1 MATKIQRI
9 MAGSLAG
16 LMLCGVGLAA
26 PISEGFDTGALMPA
40 IAQAKTS
47 TMVKNHM
54 FTSSPSEFQAMLEA
68 ALSDLGEMGDVTY
81 TTAMSKDDDGA
92 AKLDVNKGS
101 KTLACVEFTI
111 YDKDDYWVS
120 YADRKEKKSFD
131 TAIAFFR
138 DCSDREECIAYTS
151 LALIMIADP
160 SLDIDDA
167 LALAYDLPD
176 VNLDRDGNG
185 FNSVEK
191 NGIKYSLVVY
201 NGDWSLFVSCAD

>member
-16 LMLCGVGLAA
+16 LMLCGAGLAA
-26 PISEGFDTGALMPA
+26 PISDGFDVGTFTPS

-47 TMVKNHM
+47 AMVKNHM
-54 FTSSPSEFQAMLEA
+54 FTSSPSEFQAMLET
-68 ALSDLGEMGDVTY
+68 ALSDLGELSDVTY
-81 TTAMSKDDDGA
+81 TTAMSEDDDGA

-120 YADRKEKKSFD
+120 YVDRKEKKSFD

-176 VNLDRDGNG
+176 VDLDKNGNG
-185 FNSVEK
+185 LNSVEK
-191 NGIKYSLVVY
+191 NGVKYSLVVY

>member
-1 MATKIQRI
+1 MTTKIQRI

-16 LMLCGVGLAA
+16 LMLCGAGLAA
-26 PISEGFDTGALMPA
+26 PISESFDASGLTPVV
-40 IAQAKTS
+40 AQAKTN
-47 TMVKNHM
+47 TMVKNHT
-54 FTSSPSEFQAMLEA
+54 FTSSPLEFQAMLEA
-68 ALSDLGEMGDVTY
+68 ALSDLGELEDVTY

-92 AKLDVNKGS
+92 AKLDVKKGS

-120 YADRKEKKSFD
+120 YVDRKEKKSFD

-138 DCSDREECIAYTS
+138 DCSDRDECIAYTS
-151 LALIMIADP
+151 LALIMVADP

-201 NGDWSLFVSCAD
+201 NGDWLLFVSCAD

>member
-9 MAGSLAG
+9 MAGCLAG
-16 LMLCGVGLAA
+16 LMLCGAGLAA
-26 PISEGFDTGALMPA
+26 PISASFDASVLAPV
-40 IAQAKTS
+40 IAQAKTD

-68 ALSDLGEMGDVTY
+68 ALSDLGELEDVTY

-92 AKLDVNKGS
+92 AKLDVKKGS

-120 YADRKEKKSFD
+120 YVDRKEKKSFD

-160 SLDIDDA
+160 SLNIDDA

>member
-16 LMLCGVGLAA
+16 LMLCGAGLAA
-26 PISEGFDTGALMPA
+26 PISGGFDASVLAPV
-40 IAQAKTS
+40 IAQAKTD

-54 FTSSPSEFQAMLEA
+54 FTSSPSEFQAMLET
-68 ALSDLGEMGDVTY
+68 ALSDLGELSDVTY

-120 YADRKEKKSFD
+120 YVDRKEQKSFD

-151 LALIMIADP
+151 LALIMVADP

-176 VNLDRDGNG
+176 VDLDRDGNG
-185 FNSVEK
+185 LNSVEK

>member
-1 MATKIQRI
+1 MAAKIQRI

-26 PISEGFDTGALMPA
+26 PISGSFDASVLAPV
-40 IAQAKTS
+40 IAQAKTD

-54 FTSSPSEFQAMLEA
+54 FTSSPSEFQAMLET
-68 ALSDLGEMGDVTY
+68 ALSDLGELGDVTY
-81 TTAMSKDDDGA
+81 TTAMSEDDDGA

-151 LALIMIADP
+151 LALIMVADP

-176 VNLDRDGNG
+176 VDLDRDGNG
-185 FNSVEK
+185 LNSVEK

>member
-16 LMLCGVGLAA
+16 LMLCGAGLAA
-26 PISEGFDTGALMPA
+26 PISDGFDVGTFTPA
-40 IAQAKTS
+40 IAQAKTN
-47 TMVKNHM
+47 TMVKNHT
-54 FTSSPSEFQAMLEA
+54 FTSSPSEFQTMLET
-68 ALSDLGEMGDVTY
+68 ALSDLGELGDATY
-81 TTAMSKDDDGA
+81 PTAMSEDDDGA

-151 LALIMIADP
+151 LALIMVADP
-160 SLDIDDA
+160 SLDVDDA

-176 VNLDRDGNG
+176 VDLDRDGNG
-185 FNSVEK
+185 LNSVEK